1 MSDDRRA
8 SAIAQ
13 YDLGILQ
20 KFNSV
25 EKLVAQTYDRASVIS
40 SELNGVQAKIKEDVP
55 EAVFLHCYARKLNL
69 VLLHSAKCMPEC
81 KAFFKILEGSSTFFS
96 KSTKRTYLLDNVVK
110 RRLPR
115 TSPTR

>member
-13 YDLGILQ
+13 YVLGILQ

-25 EKLVAQTYDRASVIS
+25 EKLVAQTYYGASVMS

-55 EAVFLHCYARKLNL
+55 EAMFCIV
-69 VLLHSAKCMPEC
+69 MP
-81 KAFFKILEGSSTFFS
+81 T
-96 KSTKRTYLLDNVVK
+96 N
-110 RRLPR
+110 
-115 TSPTR
+115 